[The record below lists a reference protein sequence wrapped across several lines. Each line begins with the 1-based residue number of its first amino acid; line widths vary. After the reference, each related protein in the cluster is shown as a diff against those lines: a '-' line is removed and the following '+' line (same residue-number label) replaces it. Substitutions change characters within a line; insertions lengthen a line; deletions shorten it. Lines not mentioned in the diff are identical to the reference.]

1 MQPLHMPVA
10 DVQGILSIETIRKLY
25 NLFDILII
33 HYYKEE
39 KSNLMYELKMI
50 KNSYKNISL
59 IILLEHNEDNENGD
73 YKFT

>member
-39 KSNLMYELKMI
+39 K
-50 KNSYKNISL
+50 
-59 IILLEHNEDNENGD
+59 
-73 YKFT
+73 